1 MRFSFILPKGAS
13 LFVLCMFSLYLVC
26 PSFLVSHF
34 HTPAG
39 LVLIHLLLVMFLR
52 PSIINL
58 SKTDTLC
65 TWTLKLDK
73 INFSPPRLGKQR
85 GEISR
90 VDVRLDEWRMLKTTK
105 GKAEKQATIR
115 RHGGARLDVVT
126 ILILPLYFKYSQSTS
141 VFYCVRSHFAVCKP
155 ACLSGH
161 SNPNTASIIQTYSTC
176 KEMYENWN
184 AMSVAASL
192 LSQKPRAS
200 RLLQGHTSSLSSN
213 H

>member
-1 MRFSFILPKGAS
+1 MKLKIWKDGNQFASLLAGGRVLLWHPPAMWFSFILPKGAS

-115 RHGGARLDVVT
+115 RHGGAEWDWMWLQ
-126 ILILPLYFKYSQSTS
+126 YSNYHCIS
-141 VFYCVRSHFAVCKP
+141 
-155 ACLSGH
+155 
-161 SNPNTASIIQTYSTC
+161 NTAKVPQCFTAWGRILQY
-176 KEMYENWN
+176 
-184 AMSVAASL
+184 ASQHVFL
-192 LSQKPRAS
+192 ATLTQI
-200 RLLQGHTSSLSSN
+200 LHQ
-213 H
+213 

>member
-1 MRFSFILPKGAS
+1 MRGSKKVFEVKLKIWKDGNQFASLLAGGRVLLWHPPAMRFSFILPKGAS

-105 GKAEKQATIR
+105 GKAEKQTTIR
-115 RHGGARLDVVT
+115 RHGGAERDWMWLQ
-126 ILILPLYFKYSQSTS
+126 YSYYHCIS
-141 VFYCVRSHFAVCKP
+141 
-155 ACLSGH
+155 
-161 SNPNTASIIQTYSTC
+161 NTAKVPQCFTAWGRILQY
-176 KEMYENWN
+176 
-184 AMSVAASL
+184 ASQHVFL
-192 LSQKPRAS
+192 ATLTQI
-200 RLLQGHTSSLSSN
+200 LHQ
-213 H
+213 

>member
-1 MRFSFILPKGAS
+1 MRGSKKVRSKRSLKSNWRFEKMGISSPPCWQEVESCCDILLQCDSASFYQKVHPYLSCAC
-13 LFVLCMFSLYLVC
+13 FYLVC

-115 RHGGARLDVVT
+115 RHGGAERDWMWLQ
-126 ILILPLYFKYSQSTS
+126 YSYYHCIS
-141 VFYCVRSHFAVCKP
+141 
-155 ACLSGH
+155 
-161 SNPNTASIIQTYSTC
+161 NTAKVPQCFTAWGRILQY
-176 KEMYENWN
+176 
-184 AMSVAASL
+184 ASQHVFL
-192 LSQKPRAS
+192 ATLTQI
-200 RLLQGHTSSLSSN
+200 LHQ
-213 H
+213 